1 MFSPVGEV
9 EGERVD
15 LVQAFSLMGAG
26 LILYAYVA
34 NQLGRMQQG
43 SATYNVLNLV
53 GSGLLGYVAVSE
65 RQYGFIILEM
75 VWAAVSLYAL
85 VRPARTGE

>member
-1 MFSPVGEV
+1 MGES
-9 EGERVD
+9 EGESVD
-15 LVQAFSLMGAG
+15 LVQTFSLMGAG

-34 NQLGRMQQG
+34 DQLGRMQQR
-43 SATYNVLNLV
+43 SVTYNVLNLV

-65 RQYGFIILEM
+65 RQYGFIILEI

-85 VRPARTGE
+85 VRPAGPGSSG